1 MATHQP
7 KHSPNQQ
14 TRPLRQRPTAR
25 REAQVIAPPAPTVK
39 TAEIQLALAEPR
51 RLSPQAILTLQRAVG
66 NRAVT
71 QLLQRNGTDQPSQT
85 QQPTQTQ
92 HRPRYR
98 HKPVFIPQQQPTT
111 TPVQKP
117 QLTQPATQNFAKIY
131 ADKLQKFSHLQADM
145 SGRLADLEQL
155 AQGYT
160 LEDYSAQVLG
170 RRELLEVLAEI
181 NTNLGKEGVDSTYRV
196 SIREMIADMLLFSS
210 LIISRV
216 TEKKLS
222 PSLTTWFL
230 DKKQFFDRAA
240 VEVISPEMLL
250 KALKQIA
257 LKTAAKEDASAGIVF
272 SGQESLAQ
280 RMLKLSLLN
289 VKEQARK
296 ELQQDPLFQSILA
309 SPEVLK
315 VMLASSGGLEQD
327 FLNTCAA
334 AAVNQD
340 VLKRV
345 GSIAGLLQIG
355 RATAT
360 HIEIMIKSMQ
370 KSNVLKKQLA
380 QQAKKSTSMESYY
393 LNRVNTA
400 RSAFDIIEQKAKT
413 LVLSKQVDLAGLQA
427 LTHDWNRQMQRLAAV
442 IAVVDPQKLPTLTE
456 KKPEDWVGSVA
467 GLLHG
472 RTGRRLLPVD
482 AAALA
487 KVIGQTVDLA
497 SPKGEVP
504 INTLLNAEKN
514 EQVAMGKLWEAVFQA
529 GGTPF
534 SMTFKVPVLGKQ
546 QGHSVYL
553 KAILRG
559 NEKLFA
565 LQDPMIR
572 RYDFKSFNEMNAYIK
587 MYQAGV
593 PDAFATSYYKTHA
606 VGLVQADKADFYPN
620 YNDLLF
626 TGKLTGTPETLSKGT
641 VIVEQQQLPIKNV
654 QGLLLVTV
662 RDKGEMKSG
671 VIKATTVRIF

>member
-7 KHSPNQQ
+7 KHSLNQQ

-25 REAQVIAPPAPTVK
+25 REAQVIAPPAPAVK

-51 RLSPQAILTLQRAVG
+51 RLSPQAVLTLQRAVG

-71 QLLQRNGTDQPSQT
+71 QLLQRNGTDQPSLP
-85 QQPTQTQ
+85 QQSSLL
-92 HRPRYR
+92 PRRRR
-98 HKPVFIPQQQPTT
+98 HKPVFIPHQPQQPTT

-117 QLTQPATQNFAKIY
+117 QLTQPATQNFAKVY
-131 ADKLQKFSHLQADM
+131 ADKLQKFPHLQADM

-160 LEDYSAQVLG
+160 LEDYSTQVLG
-170 RRELLEVLAEI
+170 RSELLFILEEI
-181 NTNLGKEGVDSTYRV
+181 NTNLGKEGVDSTYRA
-196 SIREMIADMLLFSS
+196 SIRERIADMLLFSS
-210 LIISRV
+210 LIISQV
-216 TEKKLS
+216 TAKKLS

-230 DKKQFFDRAA
+230 GKKQFFDRAA

-257 LKTAAKEDASAGIVF
+257 LKTAAKEDASAGIAF

-296 ELQQDPLFQSILA
+296 ELQQDPLFQSILS

-334 AAVNQD
+334 VAVNQD

-360 HIEIMIKSMQ
+360 HIETMIKSMQ
-370 KSNVLKKQLA
+370 KSNALKKQLA

-400 RSAFDIIEQKAKT
+400 RSAFDIIEQKAKA
-413 LVLSKQVDLAGLQA
+413 LVLAKQVDLAGLQA

-467 GLLHG
+467 GLLQG

-487 KVIGQTVDLA
+487 KVIGQTVELA

-504 INTLLNAEKN
+504 INTLLTAEKN
-514 EQVAMGKLWEAVFQA
+514 EQIAMGKLWEAVFQA

-534 SMTFKVPVLGKQ
+534 SMTFKVLGKS
-546 QGHSVYL
+546 QGHAVYL

-572 RYDFKSFNEMNAYIK
+572 RYDFKNFKEMNAYIK
-587 MYQAGV
+587 EHQASV
-593 PDAFATSYYKTHA
+593 PDAFAATFYRTHA
-606 VGLVQADKADFYPN
+606 VGIIQVDQADFYTN
-620 YNDLLF
+620 YNDFLF
-626 TGKLTGTPETLSKGT
+626 TGKLTGNPETLFKGT
-641 VIVEQQQLPIKNV
+641 LIVEQQQLPIKNT
-654 QGLLLVTV
+654 QGMVLVTV
-662 RDKGEMKSG
+662 RQKGEMKSG
-671 VIKATTVRIF
+671 VVKAAAVRML